1 MAVGNGRHARPAP
14 DTLVAELAE
23 LVRELHRSLEDYA
36 PVWFT
41 QAIDDR
47 IREKLAAAECGGTT
61 FRD

>member
-1 MAVGNGRHARPAP
+1 M
-14 DTLVAELAE
+14 LVAELAQ
-23 LVRELHRSLEDYA
+23 LVRELHQSLEDYA

-47 IREKLAAAECGGTT
+47 IREKLAAAECGATT